1 MLVLGWQLLIGAFC
15 ILGIETFA
23 LGALGGSSPITA
35 DSLLTAIGLGHLIDS
50 AVYHMHLPQWIITG
64 PLWPLL
70 CLLGACFAAIGHLR
84 LCRGYYA

>member
-15 ILGIETFA
+15 ILGVETFA
-23 LGALGGSSPITA
+23 LGELGGSPPITA
-35 DSLLTAIGLGHLIDS
+35 DTLLHAMGLGYLMDS
-50 AVYHMHLPQWIITG
+50 AIYHADLPRWVFDG

-70 CLLGACFAAIGHLR
+70 SLLGACFAAIGHLR